1 LGFYGTVAKSTKLST
16 KKKNQKYGKIEALPA
31 LILNIS
37 MQPPSEK
44 TIKMLFAT
52 EEDLFASIIDARHP
66 FRKLKE
72 IVDFPALINP
82 MRSAYA
88 TLGAHGIDV
97 EKGIK
102 ALLIQ
107 FWEDYSDRE
116 MEKAIKENLAIRW
129 FCGFSLTEDTP
140 DYSYF
145 SKLRKRIGT
154 KRISRF
160 FENVNE
166 TLERHGL
173 FGNVFTFIDASTIIT
188 KTALWEERDHAI
200 RDGAEKLNNANVNKY
215 AADKDARW
223 GAKSKTNIWFGHK
236 RHAAVDM
243 RHGLVKKVA
252 VTPANTSDFN
262 AVKSIAPKQGAV
274 FMDKMY
280 DTKKTEGILKARGCY
295 AATIRKNNNKE
306 KNRDLDRWRS
316 GIRMPFEGVFS
327 KMSKHARY
335 RGHAKVVM
343 QAFFQAIAHNL
354 KKAVR
359 ILTVEPSHMQYA
371 T

>member
-1 LGFYGTVAKSTKLST
+1 MITISLESMLETLCRMPEHCDEYIYYTRVRPYLDGTVAKSTKLST

-129 FCGFSLTEDTP
+129 FCVRE
-140 DYSYF
+140 
-145 SKLRKRIGT
+145 
-154 KRISRF
+154 SRS
-160 FENVNE
+160 V
-166 TLERHGL
+166 GL
-173 FGNVFTFIDASTIIT
+173 
-188 KTALWEERDHAI
+188 L
-200 RDGAEKLNNANVNKY
+200 
-215 AADKDARW
+215 
-223 GAKSKTNIWFGHK
+223 
-236 RHAAVDM
+236 
-243 RHGLVKKVA
+243 
-252 VTPANTSDFN
+252 
-262 AVKSIAPKQGAV
+262 
-274 FMDKMY
+274 
-280 DTKKTEGILKARGCY
+280 
-295 AATIRKNNNKE
+295 
-306 KNRDLDRWRS
+306 
-316 GIRMPFEGVFS
+316 
-327 KMSKHARY
+327 
-335 RGHAKVVM
+335 
-343 QAFFQAIAHNL
+343 
-354 KKAVR
+354 
-359 ILTVEPSHMQYA
+359 
-371 T
+371 